1 MNRLLA
7 VLLGTSLLQLAAPTQ
22 REVVTALSSTLADGH
37 VDEAM
42 GKHLADVLHRKLDA
56 GAFDLAATPEQFAAA
71 ITDLLQLET
80 KDVHLVLRY
89 VGTSTQGTA
98 AAQPA
103 FTLPPMFTRTEV
115 LAGNVGFMKVRHFM
129 GTNQEI
135 DDAMAKL
142 SGVSALVIDLG
153 DSLGGEPELVQHFS
167 SYLFEQ
173 RTHLLDMLARGE
185 AQPVERWTS
194 EVPGQ
199 RFPNV
204 RVYVLT
210 SSRTF
215 SAAES
220 FAFGLQA
227 TKRAVIVGETTRGGG
242 HFTTNKRLTQGFALV
257 LPIGR
262 AYDPRTG
269 KGWQGT
275 GVQPD
280 VNVPYAIA
288 LKAAIEHL
296 HS

>member
-1 MNRLLA
+1 MSRLLA
-7 VLLGTSLLQLAAPTQ
+7 VIVGTSLLQMGAPAQ
-22 REVVTALSSTLADGH
+22 REVVTALSSTLADGY

-42 GKHLADVLHRKLDA
+42 GKHLSDVLHVKLDA
-56 GAFDLAATPEQFAAA
+56 GGFDRAASPEQFAAA
-71 ITDLLQLET
+71 MTDLLQRET
-80 KDVHLVLRY
+80 KDLHLVLRY
-89 VGTSTQGTA
+89 IGTSAQGPA

-135 DDAMAKL
+135 DDAMSKL
-142 SGVSALVIDLG
+142 AGVSALVIDLG

-167 SYLFEQ
+167 SYLFAQ
-173 RTHLLDMLARGE
+173 RTHLLNMLARGE
-185 AQPVERWTS
+185 AQPMERWTAD
-194 EVPGQ
+194 VPGR
-199 RFPNV
+199 RFPNEP
-204 RVYVLT
+204 VYVLT
-210 SSRTF
+210 SARTF

-227 TKRAVIVGETTRGGG
+227 TRRATIVGETTRGGG
-242 HFTTNKRLTQGFALV
+242 HFTTFKRLPQGFSLV

-269 KGWQGT
+269 KGWQGQ

-280 VNVPYAIA
+280 INVPYLNAFE
-288 LKAAIEHL
+288 AAIKHL